1 MIKKLHEIT
10 IKDIIILD
18 ESKSAKSLKKYW
30 LTPLWLYRKK
40 LELLAKQIFEA
51 IGNKAINN
59 IQDDCDK
66 VLEYRK
72 LQILEALYK
81 ALEIEIKLKSRING
95 WKLILKKDYKESPQL
110 EKVVSE
116 IKRITGIEI
125 KEPRDLK
132 TLEDYIQHKQ
142 DKYAEMYPESEE
154 QETKEV
160 PLSKIIY
167 SVFNFM
173 GEPYKEDMR
182 LITFIQMKQMA
193 EERIKQSKQEDNGQD
208 SGNSAD

>member
-30 LTPLWLYRKK
+30 LTPLWLYRKE
-40 LELLAKQIFEA
+40 LEFLAKQIFES

-59 IQDDCDK
+59 IQDDFDK
-66 VLEYRK
+66 VIEYRK

-95 WKLILKKDYKESPQL
+95 WKLILKKDYKDSPQL

-116 IKRITGIEI
+116 VKRFTGIEI
-125 KEPRDLK
+125 KEPSDFK
-132 TLEDYIQHKQ
+132 TFEDYIQHKI
-142 DKYAEMYPESEE
+142 DKYDELYPKNEDNEE
-154 QETKEV
+154 KEV

-167 SVFNFM
+167 SVFNYM
-173 GEPYKEDMR
+173 SEPYKEDMR
-182 LITFIQMKQMA
+182 LITFIQMKKMA
-193 EERIKQSKQEDNGQD
+193 EERIKQTKKEDHGQD
-208 SGNSAD
+208 SGDSAD